1 MLSFDVEIMN
11 DICFRFGANLRKLRE
26 EKGLS
31 QEAFADE
38 AGLHR
43 TYVSDIERGVRNPTI
58 VVVEKIARA
67 LGVRPGHLL
76 D

>member
-1 MLSFDVEIMN
+1 MN
-11 DICFRFGANLRKLRE
+11 DICFRFGTNLRKLRE
-26 EKGLS
+26 EQGLS
-31 QEAFADE
+31 QEAFAEE

>member
-1 MLSFDVEIMN
+1 MN
-11 DICFRFGANLRKLRE
+11 DICFQFGSNLRKLRE
-26 EKGLS
+26 EQGLS
-31 QEAFADE
+31 QEAFAEE

-58 VVVEKIARA
+58 VVVDKIARA
-67 LGVRPGHLL
+67 LGVKPGHLL